1 MSWKKYFTPVK
12 TTGQVSPISGNSAN
26 PTRSNYSSFLPDVYS
41 GHPNRL
47 ERYSQ
52 YNTMALDPEIAA
64 ALDILAEF
72 CTQPNEENGTPF
84 QIFFRE
90 QATSTEIKIIKKY
103 LQQWSKLNKFG
114 IRMFKIAR
122 NTFMYGDSIFIRDP
136 ETLQL
141 MFVDCAKLD
150 KIIVNESEGK
160 KPEQYVIR
168 DLNINFEDLTVAQI
182 NPTNQN
188 TTPGGTAYVT
198 GGTHQRGM
206 VGAYPQSIGSRFEI
220 NQNQRAIDAKHVLH
234 LSMSEGLDDN
244 FPFGASVLEGV
255 FKVYKQKELLEDA
268 IIIYRIQRAPERR
281 IFYIDVGNMPS
292 HLAMSFVE
300 RVKQE
305 VNQRRIPSL
314 TGGGCF
320 SMDTRVPLLD
330 GRVLTISELA
340 EEYQQGKEN
349 WAFSCNPNT
358 GEMVPGIISWAGV
371 THESADVLELQL
383 DNGEKIICTPDHK
396 FPIQGKGFVQAKD
409 IVVNQDSL
417 FSFNTRLAPIENRK
431 NNRSSD
437 YHQVF
442 DHPSKKWVYTHR
454 VVANYFKNIGLQ
466 KEFTYS
472 QKYRDSKK
480 TVIHH
485 KDFNRYN
492 NNPSN
497 LVFMYHLDHMK
508 YHADHS
514 AHMLSIRTSEEQA
527 RIVEKY
533 RNTMASKSAEEI
545 QQIKEKTAQ
554 TLKNKS
560 DSEKKAIYEKIG
572 RGSKLNWDKL
582 RADEVKYQEKVQ
594 KLLQN
599 LTYIDKPWQN
609 QHLIFTQELFEIF
622 YDLVHESGSSI
633 EDTLSLLNSSDDFMN
648 LYKKLNKPQDKMIYK
663 LKCDEFTK
671 STLLNMLEKFG
682 FKNWK
687 SFLKS
692 LNKTIKRPTR
702 KLKWDESM
710 LKILVDEVNKSNIQS
725 LGKAVS
731 SLNSNQEFISKF
743 KSLNYQVKGNA
754 RPDKFTQNT
763 LKVFLQDNGY
773 ESWTDFKQKIKLF
786 NHKII
791 SVRKIP
797 SPIQV
802 GTLTIDGDEKY
813 HNFHTFAISQGVYT
827 KNSSVVDASYN
838 PLAVGD
844 DYFFP
849 QSCLALDQ
857 HIKLLDNRS
866 LTLAEIIQEYESGKQ
881 NYTYTVNQK
890 TLELEPGKIVWAGVT
905 RKNTQIVEVLL
916 DNGEKIK
923 TTPDHR
929 YIMRDGSETEA
940 QYLKPGDSLMPL
952 YLHNAVTGKNQGAEK
967 YLRYTCPAT
976 GKKKWVH
983 TMVCPKT
990 SPGRETE
997 IHHIDLNSLNNN
1009 PTNLVEMNTDEHR
1022 ELHRQLG
1029 TYHLSRAWS
1038 NPEKRAKIV
1047 SGMHQYHAN
1056 ATEQDKQMFRD
1067 RGLKNGAP
1075 TWQNPASA
1083 PIVRDAL
1090 RRAGK
1095 ENAKNK
1101 TIKISD
1107 GMCSRLVE
1115 LYDRGY
1121 DSISKL
1127 TVILRTDEQFQA
1139 EFKKANG
1146 SLLRDKNLPDR
1157 ILPTD
1162 ATLVKIA
1169 QHMGYTGWDNFK
1181 KTYNKNHQVVSVTW
1195 LPVTE
1200 DTGDI
1205 TIESASGSHNFALT
1219 VGVFIHNSEGRGSK
1233 VDTLPGGCLAMDTS
1247 VSLLDGRELTIR
1259 EIQQE
1264 MDQGKT
1270 LWTYSCDPDTGKV
1283 VPGLITWAGVTQQS
1297 AKVMR
1302 ITLDN
1307 GQSVV
1312 CTPDHPFVTRH
1323 RGRITAQDLRV
1334 GDSMMPLYRRKKQL
1348 HDGRNN
1354 DYEQFYDN
1362 AENEWIFTHRMVA
1375 DDLRDTVVK
1384 DWIYDPSLNENEFG
1398 VRHHMNF
1405 NRYDNSP
1412 ENLCF
1417 MNHRDHIK
1425 YHADH
1430 NANFRLSLKNHHPEL
1445 YESMT
1450 TKQSEGLKK
1459 SWQNLSEEEY
1469 EHRRKI
1475 ASDTWK
1481 SHTDQEY
1488 TDRCEKISQGIVSYV
1503 AGLDAEQR
1511 EKRAEN
1517 SRQAFV
1523 LGNQE
1528 FNRKMDSD
1536 PEFYDY
1542 VVGKRMKY
1550 WTPDNREKRA
1560 QVTGDNQRRLWS
1572 DPEYAEQARVKL
1584 AERQKPEFSE
1594 NMLRFVIDQVHG
1606 KTSHQVNALAIVEAM
1621 NDNQQL
1627 LQELHD
1633 LNADKKIANWS
1644 GKFTPSIL
1652 KISMMKYFGYKNWAD
1667 FHRKESVQNHR
1678 IVSIEHLEEPIQ
1690 VGTLT
1695 IDGQELFHGY
1705 HTFALS
1711 IGIFNFNSNLGEISD
1726 LLFFTQ
1732 KLMRALRIP
1741 SSYLPTGVDD
1751 SQATFNDGRVGT
1763 AYIQELRFNK
1773 YCERLQSLLNEP
1785 FDTEFKYYLSK
1796 KGVNIDFNLFDLRF
1810 NPPQNFAAYRQAEMD
1825 TARVSVYTNVS
1836 QVPHLSKRFAL
1847 KRFLGLT
1854 AEELAENEKLWR
1866 EENVDDDGLTAD
1878 AKAELRSAG
1887 ITPAG
1892 LAGDMDAIG
1901 QAIEPPPDQ
1910 MPDEIGV
1917 QPAAGPVSTGAP
1929 SQPAASGTPTP

>member
-52 YNTMALDPEIAA
+52 YNLMSQDPEIAA

-84 QIFFRE
+84 QVFFRE

-114 IRMFKIAR
+114 PRMFKIAR
-122 NTFMYGDSIFIRDP
+122 NTFMYGDSFFVRDP

-141 MFVDCAKLD
+141 MYVDCAKVD

-198 GGTHQRGM
+198 GGVHQRGM

-220 NQNQRAIDAKHVLH
+220 NQNQRAIEAKHVLH

-244 FPFGASVLEGV
+244 YPFGNSVLEAV

-417 FSFNTRLAPIENRK
+417 FKFTRQSETVQT
-431 NNRSSD
+431 
-437 YHQVF
+437 HQV
-442 DHPSKKWVYTHR
+442 
-454 VVANYFKNIGLQ
+454 I
-466 KEFTYS
+466 
-472 QKYRDSKK
+472 
-480 TVIHH
+480 
-485 KDFNRYN
+485 
-492 NNPSN
+492 
-497 LVFMYHLDHMK
+497 
-508 YHADHS
+508 
-514 AHMLSIRTSEEQA
+514 
-527 RIVEKY
+527 
-533 RNTMASKSAEEI
+533 
-545 QQIKEKTAQ
+545 
-554 TLKNKS
+554 
-560 DSEKKAIYEKIG
+560 
-572 RGSKLNWDKL
+572 
-582 RADEVKYQEKVQ
+582 
-594 KLLQN
+594 
-599 LTYIDKPWQN
+599 
-609 QHLIFTQELFEIF
+609 
-622 YDLVHESGSSI
+622 SS
-633 EDTLSLLNSSDDFMN
+633 
-648 LYKKLNKPQDKMIYK
+648 
-663 LKCDEFTK
+663 
-671 STLLNMLEKFG
+671 
-682 FKNWK
+682 
-687 SFLKS
+687 
-692 LNKTIKRPTR
+692 R
-702 KLKWDESM
+702 KL
-710 LKILVDEVNKSNIQS
+710 
-725 LGKAVS
+725 
-731 SLNSNQEFISKF
+731 
-743 KSLNYQVKGNA
+743 
-754 RPDKFTQNT
+754 PDTI
-763 LKVFLQDNGY
+763 
-773 ESWTDFKQKIKLF
+773 E
-786 NHKII
+786 
-791 SVRKIP
+791 
-797 SPIQV
+797 V

-952 YLHNAVTGKNQGAEK
+952 YLHNAATGKNQGAEK

-983 TMVCPKT
+983 TMVCQKT
-990 SPGRETE
+990 APGRKTE

-1009 PTNLVEMNTDEHR
+1009 PTNLVEMNTAEHR

-1038 NPEKRAKIV
+1038 DPEKRAKIV

-1056 ATEQDKQMFRD
+1056 ASEQDKQMFRD

-1075 TWQNPASA
+1075 TWQNPGSA
-1083 PIVRDAL
+1083 EVVRAAL
-1090 RRAGK
+1090 RRAGT

-1101 TIKISD
+1101 TIKFSD

-1115 LYDRGY
+1115 LYNSGY

-1127 TVILRTDEQFQA
+1127 KVILRTDEQFQT

-1146 SLLRDKNLPDR
+1146 FLLRDKNLPDR

-1162 ATLVKIA
+1162 ATLVKMA
-1169 QHMGYTGWDNFK
+1169 QHMGYKGWDDFK

-1195 LPVTE
+1195 LQDTE

-1270 LWTYSCDPDTGKV
+1270 LWTYSCDPITGKV

-1323 RGRITAQDLRV
+1323 RGFSPAQDLRV
-1334 GDSMMPLYRRKKQL
+1334 GDSLMPLYRRTAPIQGKTQ
-1348 HDGRNN
+1348 R
-1354 DYEQFYDN
+1354 DYEQFFN
-1362 AENEWIFTHRMVA
+1362 NETNNWNFTHRMVA
-1375 DDLRDTVVK
+1375 DNLRGTIVK
-1384 DWIYDPSLNENEFG
+1384 EWVYDPDLNKNKFV
-1398 VRHHMNF
+1398 VRHHKNF

-1417 MNHRDHIK
+1417 INHHDHIK

-1430 NANFRLSLKNHHPEL
+1430 TTQLWETIRNTDPERYDNILKN
-1445 YESMT
+1445 
-1450 TKQSEGLKK
+1450 K
-1459 SWQNLSEEEY
+1459 S
-1469 EHRRKI
+1469 KI
-1475 ASDTWK
+1475 ATQAWK
-1481 SHTDQEY
+1481 SHTDEEY

-1523 LGNQE
+1523 LANQE

-1536 PEFYDY
+1536 PEFHDH

-1550 WTPDNREKRA
+1550 WTPHNREKRA

-1594 NMLRFVIDQVHG
+1594 NMLRFIIDQVHG
-1606 KTSHQVNALAIVEAM
+1606 KTSHQVNAMTIVEAM
-1621 NDNQQL
+1621 NANQQL

-1633 LNADKKIANWS
+1633 LNADKKIANLS

-1667 FHRKESVQNHR
+1667 FRRKESVHNHR

-1695 IDGQELFHGY
+1695 IDGQELFHDY

-1711 IGIFNFNSNLGEISD
+1711 IGIFIKNSNLGEISD
-1726 LLFFTQ
+1726 LMFFTQ

-1773 YCERLQSLLNEP
+1773 YCERLQSMMNEQ

-1796 KGVNIDFNLFDLRF
+1796 KGINIDFNLFDLKF

-1825 TARVSVYTNVS
+1825 TARVSVYTGIS
-1836 QVPHLSKRFAL
+1836 QIPHLSKRFAL

-1866 EENVDDDGLTAD
+1866 EENVDEDGFTAD
-1878 AKAELRSAG
+1878 ARAELRSAG

-1892 LAGDMDAIG
+1892 LAGDMDAMG
-1901 QAIEPPPDQ
+1901 QAVAPPPDQ
-1910 MPDEIGV
+1910 VPDDMAA
-1917 QPAAGPVSTGAP
+1917 QPAAGAVSTGAP
-1929 SQPAASGTPTP
+1929 SQPAAPGTPTP